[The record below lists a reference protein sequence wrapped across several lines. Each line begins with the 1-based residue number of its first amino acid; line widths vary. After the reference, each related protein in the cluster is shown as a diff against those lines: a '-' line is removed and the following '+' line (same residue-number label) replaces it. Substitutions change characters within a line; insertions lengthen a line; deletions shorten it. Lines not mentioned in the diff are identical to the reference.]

1 MKCSCVHFKLL
12 YCNIDIRQYSSG
24 GIRVDFTNLVSSTVE
39 VKCRPTF
46 YLYSGTEV
54 DKPVGRVDGG
64 RHELLRS
71 VRAELVLRE
80 EKSDFT
86 RAPITDEEYIQN
98 RVYEHVD
105 SMRISGRDGT
115 CELLFGAP
123 TGRDGTLLV
132 KLAQVP
138 L

>member
-1 MKCSCVHFKLL
+1 MAPFGV
-12 YCNIDIRQYSSG
+12 
-24 GIRVDFTNLVSSTVE
+24 
-39 VKCRPTF
+39 
-46 YLYSGTEV
+46 
-54 DKPVGRVDGG
+54 VGRVDGG